1 MKQIVLNE
9 QVDAIINQS
18 FWRHADLEV
27 KSGEAPAQIKED
39 AKVEPEAKEVEKVEE
54 ATHTCPLCESKLTAP
69 ISDEKI
75 QEHMELVAQILSE
88 MDEVTEE
95 ELEGIAEVADD
106 SQSA

>member
-18 FWRHADLEV
+18 FWRHANLDVTASE
-27 KSGEAPAQIKED
+27 KPTTQIKED
-39 AKVEPEAKEVEKVEE
+39 AKPEVAEVEKVGE
-54 ATHTCPLCESKLTAP
+54 AAHTCPLCESKLEAP

-75 QEHMELVAQILSE
+75 QEHMDLVAQILME
-88 MDEVTEE
+88 MEEVTDE
-95 ELEGIAEVADD
+95 ELDGIAEVADG